1 MTDISFWAPM
11 LRPLLSLRLLR
22 NLSLLTAE
30 ILAVSVPDC
39 CMALAMPEDT
49 WEVLTMEEAEAL
61 CADSVFSALVDS
73 VIVPRLLKSVSE
85 VS

>member
-11 LRPLLSLRLLR
+11 FRPLLSLRLLT

-30 ILAVSVPDC
+30 MLAVSVPDC
-39 CMALAMPEDT
+39 CMALVMPEDT
-49 WEVLTMEEAEAL
+49 WEVLTMEEEAL
-61 CADSVFSALVDS
+61 CADSVFSALLDR

>member
-1 MTDISFWAPM
+1 MSASPI
-11 LRPLLSLRLLR
+11 LRPLLALRLLR
-22 NLSLLTAE
+22 TLSVLATE
-30 ILAVSVPDC
+30 IIAVSVPDC

-49 WEVLTMEEAEAL
+49 WEVLTMEEEAL
-61 CADSVFSALVDS
+61 CADSVFTALLDR

>member
-11 LRPLLSLRLLR
+11 FRPLLSLRLLT

-30 ILAVSVPDC
+30 MLAVSVPVC
-39 CMALAMPEDT
+39 CMALVMPDDT
-49 WEVLTMEEAEAL
+49 WEVLTIEAEL
-61 CADSVFSALVDS
+61 CADSVLSALLDR
-73 VIVPRLLKSVSE
+73 VIVPRLLKSVSD